1 MFVIFYR
8 IADTTTATRTG
19 GTVSPMPVIENSNHE
34 EEIIPVLVLFVLI
47 CLFGGQSLN
56 ENQEEEVIR
65 FEKIYQDH

>member
-1 MFVIFYR
+1 M
-8 IADTTTATRTG
+8 G
-19 GTVSPMPVIENSNHE
+19 LC
-34 EEIIPVLVLFVLI
+34 VLM